1 RILFQTS
8 RLISFNDARLA
19 TSNNAYVTALD
30 GSPPHLVWTGSLTR
44 PLAFLVWHPDGRRIT
59 AWIPTD
65 DPVAPRL
72 LTQPLEGGP
81 AIETKL
87 TPELEKQLKPVE
99 SPGRPEWRLDFRFAW
114 APSGKAIYFERTVLG
129 AKNIWRMTVDPATLQ
144 PRAVERLT
152 TSPTLD

>member
-1 RILFQTS
+1 ITKSPGTDWQPDWSPDGKFIAYRSESDNGIYITPALGGAGQQRKITSFGFFPRWSPDSSRILFQTS

-19 TSNNAYVTALD
+19 TSNNPYVTALD

-44 PLAFLVWHPDGRRIT
+44 PLAFLVWHPDGLRIT

-87 TPELEKQLKPVE
+87 TPELEKQLK
-99 SPGRPEWRLDFRFAW
+99 
-114 APSGKAIYFERTVLG
+114 
-129 AKNIWRMTVDPATLQ
+129 
-144 PRAVERLT
+144 
-152 TSPTLD
+152 